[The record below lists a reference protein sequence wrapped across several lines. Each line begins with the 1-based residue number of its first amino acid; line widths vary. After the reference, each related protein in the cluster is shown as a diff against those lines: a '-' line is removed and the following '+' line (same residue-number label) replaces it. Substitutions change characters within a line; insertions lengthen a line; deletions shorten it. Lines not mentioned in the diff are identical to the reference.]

1 MCAGTVLALH
11 SHTVTKSRGSIGCP
25 VVVAEGK
32 SQTGKSTC
40 LSVALA
46 LLGMFACI
54 DITCSSTVM
63 LFNR

>member
-1 MCAGTVLALH
+1 MQHNFFPSLMMCAGTVSALH
-11 SHTVTKSRGSIGCP
+11 SHALTKSRGSIGCP

-46 LLGMFACI
+46 LLGMF
-54 DITCSSTVM
+54 
-63 LFNR
+63 

>member
-1 MCAGTVLALH
+1 MCWDSLALH
-11 SHTVTKSRGSIGCP
+11 SHAVTKSRGSIGCP

-46 LLGMFACI
+46 LLGMFNV
-54 DITCSSTVM
+54 TCSSTVM
-63 LFNR
+63 LFNV